1 MHRTCLL
8 VFQHINVVRTIETI
22 LRDMEELNDVI
33 RRSKNNKGHLRI
45 HFYIFDI
52 MFE

>member
-33 RRSKNNKGHLRI
+33 RRSKNNKGTLKNS
-45 HFYIFDI
+45 FLYF
-52 MFE
+52 

>member
-22 LRDMEELNDVI
+22 LRDIEELNDVI
-33 RRSKNNKGHLRI
+33 RRSKNNKGKFKNSFL
-45 HFYIFDI
+45 YY
-52 MFE
+52 